1 MSDQEDNQQQHQQD
15 GKQEQQQEPGAPA
28 GAKNSDTPGD
38 DSERMIP
45 LARFNEVNNQLKELK
60 QQLAAQEEAAKKAN
74 DDKLAEQQE
83 WRKLAEQRG
92 EELAAAQ
99 AKAAELELAQLR
111 TQAAT
116 QAGLPMTFAT
126 RLQGATIEELIAD
139 AKAMLAAMPKSAA
152 PNINANERGGTNNTN
167 VADSVIGRHYGYQQ
181 EK

>member
-1 MSDQEDNQQQHQQD
+1 MSGQKDNQQ
-15 GKQEQQQEPGAPA
+15 GSKQEQQQEPGAPA

-45 LARFNEVNNQLKELK
+45 LSRFNEINNQLKELK
-60 QQLAAQEEAAKKAN
+60 QQVAAQEEAAKKAS

-83 WRKLAEQRG
+83 WQKLAEQRG

-111 TQAAT
+111 TRAAT
-116 QAGLPMTFAT
+116 KAGLPLTFAT
-126 RLQGATIEELIAD
+126 RLQGETLEELVAD
-139 AKAMLAAMPKSAA
+139 AEAMLAAMPKPSA
-152 PNINANERGGTNNTN
+152 PNINANGRGVTDNTN
-167 VADSVIGRHYGYQQ
+167 VADSVISRHYGYQQ